1 MLMSKSFS
9 TSFIVTV
16 RFDWVKISL
25 NISDYYLKISVN
37 SSDNVKI
44 SDGSVIERVVM
55 CLKHLQRKCS
65 KIFDADTIRDH
76 LLNKVIFWTLFKWP
90 QTIYSY
96 PLPDLKFVATGGQVI
111 FFQMCNF
118 FQKFQA
124 YPLSRMMRRRF
135 IYKNSLSLCRH
146 LLGCEDIRRLKIT
159 IVASMEPPCEDHPG
173 TTE

>member
-55 CLKHLQRKCS
+55 CLKHLQRQCS
-65 KIFDADTIRDH
+65 KTFDADTIRDH

-111 FFQMCNF
+111 FSICVV
-118 FQKFQA
+118 
-124 YPLSRMMRRRF
+124 
-135 IYKNSLSLCRH
+135 
-146 LLGCEDIRRLKIT
+146 
-159 IVASMEPPCEDHPG
+159 IVPENYA
-173 TTE
+173 